1 MARLISL
8 LRSCSIRAG
17 VFARA
22 IGGEG
27 TLVARF
33 GAPAIALAVL
43 AAAVFELHAMDWPTV
58 RAMVPTR
65 PAFWIV
71 FAVAYMAPPVCDWLI
86 YRRIWGMPARGVLAT
101 LRKMVGNE
109 LLFGYVGEAYL
120 YAWARRE
127 GRVSAQAFGAVKDVS
142 ILSAAVGN
150 TATILVAFAAI
161 PVVHRLHLHLPVW
174 AVVASLAIVVAPP
187 AAALFL
193 RKALFGLAP
202 RLLAEVTAIHALRAG
217 LTIGL
222 TALLWHLALPQIAVG
237 WWLVFSAMK
246 LLIYRLPLI
255 SNKELVFAGI
265 TAAVLG
271 RTTDVAALMTM
282 MASLQVAT
290 HVAAGLGLAAGD
302 LSGEVSR
309 RLRRLRLGR
318 GPLGSAL

>member
-1 MARLISL
+1 MNRPIRT
-8 LRSCSIRAG
+8 LRGWSIRTAA
-17 VFARA
+17 FAHA

-43 AAAVFELHAMDWPTV
+43 AAAVFELHAMDWPMV
-58 RAMVPTR
+58 LAMVPTR
-65 PAFWIV
+65 PLFWLV
-71 FAVAYMAPPVCDWLI
+71 FAVAYLVPPACDWLI
-86 YRRIWGMPARGVLAT
+86 YRRIWAMPARGLLAT
-101 LRKMVGNE
+101 VRKMVGNE

-150 TATILVAFAAI
+150 GATALVAIAAI
-161 PVVHRLHLHLPVW
+161 PVVRALHLHLPVW
-174 AVVASLAIVVAPP
+174 AVLVSGVIVLAPP

-202 RLLAEVTAIHALRAG
+202 ALLAEITVIHAVRATA
-217 LTIGL
+217 TIGL

-265 TAAVLG
+265 TAALLG

-282 MASLQVAT
+282 MASIQVAT
-290 HVAAGLGLAAGD
+290 HVLAGLGLAAGD
-302 LSGEVSR
+302 LGGEIAR
-309 RLRRLRLGR
+309 RVRRARAPHR
-318 GPLGSAL
+318 PFTPAL